1 MKTQVKML
9 KVKIKSL
16 AEEARIIRLEELRA
30 MPHSKPRPREGKNG
44 TAAIRPG
51 LLVEKYADPEL
62 QRSLWLHRT
71 VDLRQEQRS
80 AMIAYAFLRG
90 KLYQC
95 RAEGGFRSE
104 LETGAGTRPEVRAD
118 PRQRGG
124 VDTPGRMDRR
134 PRSGLTAA
142 AAGNTPAAALS
153 PLTRHRR
160 RTCVRY
166 SPVNSKRWPPPA
178 RRTGR
183 TTPRCWPCS
192 TS

>member
-51 LLVEKYADPEL
+51 LWVEKYADPEL

-90 KLYQC
+90 KLY
-95 RAEGGFRSE
+95 RSVERKAASAPNLKRVRELVRKFGPIRGNAEESIR
-104 LETGAGTRPEVRAD
+104 LEEWI
-118 PRQRGG
+118 
-124 VDTPGRMDRR
+124 
-134 PRSGLTAA
+134 AA
-142 AAGNTPAAALS
+142 PVAA
-153 PLTRHRR
+153 
-160 RTCVRY
+160 
-166 SPVNSKRWPPPA
+166 
-178 RRTGR
+178 
-183 TTPRCWPCS
+183 
-192 TS
+192 

>member
-80 AMIAYAFLRG
+80 ALIAYAFLR
-90 KLYQC
+90 
-95 RAEGGFRSE
+95 
-104 LETGAGTRPEVRAD
+104 
-118 PRQRGG
+118 
-124 VDTPGRMDRR
+124 
-134 PRSGLTAA
+134 TAA
-142 AAGNTPAAALS
+142 SAPNLKRVRELVRKFGPIRGNAEESIRLEEWIAAPVAA
-153 PLTRHRR
+153 
-160 RTCVRY
+160 
-166 SPVNSKRWPPPA
+166 
-178 RRTGR
+178 
-183 TTPRCWPCS
+183 
-192 TS
+192 